1 MTAVRL
7 RQVALVA
14 AELEP
19 AAEALRK
26 ALSLDEPFRDPGVGE
41 FGLQN
46 VVFSAGDTFIE
57 IVSPVRE
64 NTTAGRYLDRRGGD
78 SGYMALFQVPDT
90 AAARA
95 RAADQG
101 VRVVWQV
108 DLPDISGTHLHPKD
122 VPGAIVSVDTPKP
135 PETWRWGG
143 PSWTGQ
149 VPPHHDG
156 GIVGMTVECDDPART
171 AATWGALLG
180 ISPAGHELT
189 LDGGRQTVTFRRSG
203 ARGEGISE
211 LVVAIPGGG
220 DELELCGLTLRVVD
234 GDQRG
239 GD

>member
-14 AELEP
+14 TELEP
-19 AAEALRK
+19 AADALRK

-57 IVSPVRE
+57 IVSPVRD

-90 AAARA
+90 PAARA
-95 RAADQG
+95 RAAEQG
-101 VRVVWQV
+101 VRVVWQA
-108 DLPDISGTHLHPKD
+108 DLADISGTHMHPKD
-122 VPGAIVSVDTPKP
+122 VPGAIVSVDTPSP

-149 VPPHHDG
+149 VPAHHDG
-156 GIVGMTVECDDPART
+156 GIVGLTVECDDPEG
-171 AATWGALLG
+171 AAVVWGALLDVAPSG
-180 ISPAGHELT
+180 TQLT
-189 LDGGRQTVTFRRSG
+189 LDDGRQTVTFRPSG
-203 ARGEGISE
+203 ARGEGIAE
-211 LVVAIPGGG
+211 LAVAIPGGG

-234 GDQRG
+234 ADQPVGD
-239 GD
+239 

>member
-1 MTAVRL
+1 VTGVRL

-19 AAEALRK
+19 AADALRK

-57 IVSPVRE
+57 IVSPIGD

-95 RAADQG
+95 RAAEQG
-101 VRVVWQV
+101 VRIVWQA
-108 DLPDISGTHLHPKD
+108 DLADISGTHLHPKD
-122 VPGAIVSVDTPKP
+122 VPGAIVSVDTPSP

-143 PSWTGQ
+143 PSWTGH

-156 GIVGMTVECDDPART
+156 GIVGITVECDDPER
-171 AATWGALLG
+171 AAAVWGALLG
-180 ISPAGHELT
+180 ITPAGT
-189 LDGGRQTVTFRRSG
+189 QLDLDCGQAVTFRPSG
-203 ARGEGISE
+203 ARGEGIAE

-220 DELELCGLTLRVVD
+220 DQLELCGLTLRVVD
-234 GDQRG
+234 ADQLVE
-239 GD
+239 D